1 MIQLKDKET
10 QNLEQI
16 RKLKSDFE
24 TANKAVKPNEIS
36 TYWVQVVT
44 KSWKNPRKSS
54 EQIAVTNK
62 TINQLNEREKRKK
75 YLVIYDVTESMKSIF
90 IKRRAEDEKKLKK
103 FLNSLGN
110 LRLFRLIHE
119 GRNLKMLTSL
129 VRF

>member
-36 TYWVQVVT
+36 TNWVQVVT
-44 KSWKNPRKSS
+44 KGSKNPRKSS
-54 EQIAVTNK
+54 EQIAVTNT